1 MSEEYNKIVLTGGR
15 PIPGQSLT
23 NDPSNPAPYEKPPE
37 FTSVHEASEYIFEKL
52 IEEQTYKEMM
62 GVLVQNVP
70 VMDIV
75 QTLLFAGFKEG
86 KWNPDLM
93 LMLVEPV
100 AYMILAL
107 AERAGIDP
115 KIYQGEE
122 DDEAEDRV
130 FGATLEK
137 EKLENIKKLAAIG
150 QTPSSA
156 ITSEMVETIEELP
169 VPEMSS
175 LMLRPEEPAANQESL
190 LAPQPVT
197 EE

>member
-1 MSEEYNKIVLTGGR
+1 
-15 PIPGQSLT
+15 
-23 NDPSNPAPYEKPPE
+23 
-37 FTSVHEASEYIFEKL
+37 
-52 IEEQTYKEMM
+52 
-62 GVLVQNVP
+62 
-70 VMDIV
+70 
-75 QTLLFAGFKEG
+75 
-86 KWNPDLM
+86 
-93 LMLVEPV
+93 MLVEPV

-122 DDEAEDRV
+122 EDEAEERV

-156 ITSEMVETIEELP
+156 ITPEMVETIEELP

-175 LMLRPEEPAANQESL
+175 LMSRPEEPEQAPETQSL
-190 LAPQPVT
+190 MAPPSV
-197 EE
+197 EEEEA

>member
-1 MSEEYNKIVLTGGR
+1 MNEEYNKLVLTGGR

-23 NDPSNPAPYEKPPE
+23 SDPSSPAPYEKPPQY
-37 FTSVHEASEYIFEKL
+37 TSVHEASEEIFAGL
-52 IEEQTYKEMM
+52 IEEETYKELM
-62 GVLVQNVP
+62 GLLVEDVP

-100 AYMILAL
+100 AYMLLAL

-115 KIYQGEE
+115 KIYTGEE
-122 DDEAEDRV
+122 EDEAEDRV

-137 EKLENIKKLAAIG
+137 EKLEK
-150 QTPSSA
+150 QQ
-156 ITSEMVETIEELP
+156 
-169 VPEMSS
+169 
-175 LMLRPEEPAANQESL
+175 R
-190 LAPQPVT
+190 
-197 EE
+197 